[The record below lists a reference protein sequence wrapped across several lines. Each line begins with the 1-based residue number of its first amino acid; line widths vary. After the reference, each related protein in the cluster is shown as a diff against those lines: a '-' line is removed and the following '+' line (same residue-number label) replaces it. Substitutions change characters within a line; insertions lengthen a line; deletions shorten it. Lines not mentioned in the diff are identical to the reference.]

1 MWFVRSA
8 DRLPAT
14 PPADPV
20 RFNFTHLIIPQ
31 IILVLVGLFVDAE
44 RLRGEEPVIVL
55 RDLPLLF
62 ADDSG
67 VASSSGVKRT
77 MHPGR
82 TRSQAV
88 LEGSVPQEGSRVY
101 LHGSVHYDEATGLLR
116 MWYAG
121 HPDLPNGKKA
131 KVEGFRGGKG
141 NFVLYATSKD
151 GIAWERPA
159 LGFHE
164 FHGSKANNIIYDFH
178 SPSVLV
184 DALDPDSARRYK
196 MLGSLRGAYYSA
208 TSPDGLHWSG
218 PKEPI
223 LNSSDNI
230 TLTRDPMSGDYLAFL
245 RPKQMMIRG
254 YPRRVVALSRSRDFI
269 KWSKPEMVFAPDEK
283 DDSWATNPGQRTE
296 VNNMSVF
303 PHAAGFLGFPTI
315 FRVTAADR
323 PASQLS
329 PGQSATDGT
338 LDVQLITS
346 ADGRHWQRT
355 EKREPIIAR
364 GAPGTFDAGSIF
376 SVGSTMVHVR
386 DETWVYYTGI
396 STSHGAPMPPKRIAI
411 GRAEWRRHG
420 LVSLDAGEE
429 FGRVETKPLRL
440 VDPRFVINADVDN
453 GEVRVALHEAD
464 GREIAGFSLDECTP
478 LQADDLRWTPTW
490 TSRASPPTNRPIRVI
505 IQLRKARL
513 FSLSSVER

>member
-1 MWFVRSA
+1 MNR
-8 DRLPAT
+8 
-14 PPADPV
+14 
-20 RFNFTHLIIPQ
+20 NFSHRITFQ
-31 IILVLVGLFVDAE
+31 STLVLFSIMLVSVGM
-44 RLRGEEPVIVL
+44 LRGESPAIVL

-77 MHPGR
+77 VHPAR

-88 LEGSVPQEGSRVY
+88 LEGDVPQEGSRVY

-121 HPDLPNGKKA
+121 HPDLPDGKKA
-131 KVEGFRGGKG
+131 KVEGFRSGKG

-151 GIAWERPA
+151 GLEWERPT
-159 LGFHE
+159 LGLHE
-164 FHGSKANNIIYDFH
+164 FQGSKENNIIYDFH

-184 DALDPDSARRYK
+184 DALDPDPARRYK

-208 TSPDGLHWSG
+208 TSADGLHWSG

-223 LNSSDNI
+223 VNSSDNI
-230 TLTRDPMSGDYLAFL
+230 TLTRDPTSGDYLAFL
-245 RPKQMMIRG
+245 RPKQAMIRG
-254 YPRRVVALSRSRDFI
+254 YPRRVVALSRSRDFV
-269 KWSKPEMVFAPDEK
+269 KWSKPEVVFAPDEQ
-283 DDSWATNPGQRTE
+283 DDTWATEPGQRTE

-303 PHAAGFLGFPTI
+303 PHAAGFLSFPTI

-364 GAPGTFDAGSIF
+364 GAPGSFDAGSIF

-386 DETWVYYTGI
+386 DETWVYYTGL

-420 LVSLDAGEE
+420 FVSLDAGEE
-429 FGRVETKPLRL
+429 TGRVETKPLRL
-440 VDPRFVINADVDN
+440 VAPRLVINADASG
-453 GEVRVALHEAD
+453 GEARVALREAD
-464 GREIAGFSLDECTP
+464 GREIAGFSIQECTA
-478 LQADDLRWTPTW
+478 LHADDLRWTPTW
-490 TSRASPPTNRPIRVI
+490 KNHASLPIDRPIRVLI
-505 IQLRKARL
+505 ELKSARL
-513 FSLSSVER
+513 FSLSSLQQ

>member
-1 MWFVRSA
+1 MPVNFSISLYIVSCALLMRAGMLHGES
-8 DRLPAT
+8 
-14 PPADPV
+14 PP
-20 RFNFTHLIIPQ
+20 
-31 IILVLVGLFVDAE
+31 
-44 RLRGEEPVIVL
+44 IVL
-55 RDLPLLF
+55 RDLPLFF

-77 MHPGR
+77 VHPAR
-82 TRSQAV
+82 TRPQPV
-88 LEGSVPQEGSRVY
+88 LEGSAPQEGSRVY

-121 HPDLPNGKKA
+121 HPDLPDGKKA
-131 KVEGFRGGKG
+131 KVEGFRSGKG

-151 GIAWERPA
+151 GLSWERPM

-164 FHGSKANNIIYDFH
+164 FQGSKTNNIIYDFH

-184 DALDPDSARRYK
+184 DALDPDFARRYK

-223 LNSSDNI
+223 VNSSDNI

-245 RPKQMMIRG
+245 RPKQTTIRG
-254 YPRRVVALSRSRDFI
+254 YPRRVVALSRSRDFV
-269 KWSKPEMVFAPDEK
+269 KWSKPEMVFAPDEL
-283 DDSWATNPGQRTE
+283 DDARATEPGQRTE

-315 FRVTAADR
+315 FHVTAADR

-338 LDVQLITS
+338 LDVQLVTS

-364 GAPGTFDAGSIF
+364 GASGSFDAGSIF

-386 DETWVYYTGI
+386 DETWVYYTGL

-420 LVSLDAGEE
+420 FVSLDAGEE
-429 FGRVETKPLRL
+429 SGRIETKPLRL
-440 VDPRFVINADVDN
+440 VAPRLVINADASG
-453 GEVRVALHEAD
+453 GEVRVALHEVD
-464 GREIAGFSLDECTP
+464 GSDIVGFSLEECTP
-478 LQADDLRWTPTW
+478 LHADDLRWTSTWKNGASLPTD
-490 TSRASPPTNRPIRVI
+490 RPIRV
-505 IQLRKARL
+505 LVELKNARL
-513 FSLSSVER
+513 FSLSSAEQ